1 MSNLLNSTA
10 MIEATKAMISSDA
23 DKKEAAKEAATC
35 IYTATVH
42 LIAFLLDYR
51 NNNEKDN
58 FNNKAVDAFVA
69 VCEESGIELKN
80 GKASKYIAS
89 FKRIRIVAKASKVRK
104 IINDCKSTEAI
115 IAELKEAGLT
125 SFAKL
130 EALAK
135 PELAKLSAEAKAAVA
150 AMLATTEVQTFVADL
165 DEDQI
170 AAFARS
176 LENSCRN
183 VDAVQKS
190 NDKKAKAEAKAELK
204 RRMKAD
210 AEDEA
215 AIAS

>member
-1 MSNLLNSTA
+1 
-10 MIEATKAMISSDA
+10 MIEATKAMIASQ
-23 DKKEAAKEAATC
+23 AAKQDATQEAATC

-51 NNNEKDN
+51 NNNKKDN

-69 VCEESGIELKN
+69 VCEENGIELKN

-89 FKRIRIVAKASKVRK
+89 FKRMRLVAKSSKIRK
-104 IINDCKSTEAI
+104 IINDCESTEAI
-115 IAELKEAGLT
+115 VAEFKEAGLN

-135 PELAKLSAEAKAAVA
+135 PELAKLSVAAKAAVA

-176 LENSCRN
+176 IENSCRN
-183 VDAVQKS
+183 VDATQKS